1 MGEKKGVRKP
11 ATKFAHLR
19 KKMEKS
25 RAQSGKASKE
35 RQSPRHA
42 GR

>member
-1 MGEKKGVRKP
+1 MAQQGHQAARKP

-25 RAQSGKASKE
+25 RLVSKISKKK
-35 RQSPRHA
+35 R
-42 GR
+42 

>member
-1 MGEKKGVRKP
+1 MGEKQGVRKP

-19 KKMEKS
+19 KKIEKN
-25 RAQSGKASKE
+25 RLQPGKTSKE
-35 RQSPRHA
+35 RQPPQHA

>member
-1 MGEKKGVRKP
+1 MGEKGAARKP

-25 RAQSGKASKE
+25 KLRKASKGKYE
-35 RQSPRHA
+35 PRHA